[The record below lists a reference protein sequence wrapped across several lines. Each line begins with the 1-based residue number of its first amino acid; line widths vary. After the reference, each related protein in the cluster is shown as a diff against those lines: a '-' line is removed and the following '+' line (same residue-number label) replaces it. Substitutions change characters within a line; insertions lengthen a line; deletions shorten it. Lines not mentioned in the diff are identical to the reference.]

1 MLLPRVSG
9 VKGEL
14 VQLASRV
21 PGSRSGRETPGSA
34 WTYERKH
41 AHCGGWPKQ
50 TLPVYSQKPGWP
62 PMSGQAAPTDDQL
75 RPGMPQGPQGGPVSG
90 TGAGDPKSRS
100 GTSEA
105 AAIGQLWNWGSEG
118 AAAAAGRATRTSA
131 AIESRTATRFR
142 FIGWGLLSY
151 SEGCGSARRMSRKS
165 SVPRSRAPARVRFV
179 ALRSTVFTERFPGLR
194 TVRSRRGP
202 TGDEDEEEDV
212 REEPE
217 APPRDPAGPRGLGP
231 PEGADRWRRHV
242 RLQVRLDL
250 LRQPLFLRVGSEKSV
265 QGVGRAGF
273 SISNPKP

>member
-14 VQLASRV
+14 VQPASRV

-34 WTYERKH
+34 WIYERKH

-62 PMSGQAAPTDDQL
+62 PMSVQAAPTDDQL

-151 SEGCGSARRMSRKS
+151 SEGCGCARRMSRKDFRPSIS
-165 SVPRSRAPARVRFV
+165 SAGASPFRRAPEHCFSLSGSRDSEELGV
-179 ALRSTVFTERFPGLR
+179 AAGRP
-194 TVRSRRGP
+194 
-202 TGDEDEEEDV
+202 GDEDEEEDV

-231 PEGADRWRRHV
+231 PEGADRGRRHV
-242 RLQVRLDL
+242 GLQVRLDL
-250 LRQPLFLRVGSEKSV
+250 LRQPLFLRVGPEV
-265 QGVGRAGF
+265 CPGVGRAGF